1 MESLRE
7 ITEYGQSLN
16 LTGADLQQFIQQQ
29 QVHQRELRAAEREKE
44 KQDREYVLSKEA
56 LEIEKLKLQEKKG
69 MEEIESKLMHTIQT
83 LEQKLA
89 VKELEMKSEN
99 SSNAKFPNMPVF
111 DEVKD
116 DIDSYLRRFERYAA
130 AQKWKL
136 DSWAVNLSALLRG
149 RALDVYALLPQEKA
163 LDYDALKTALLKR
176 FEKTEDG
183 FRQKFRKSRPEVGET
198 FSQFVVRLDRRI
210 ELGRVDKTFEGLYD
224 MFLRD
229 QFLFLCN
236 KELTLFLKERIPKNI
251 KEMCALADQYREAR
265 HVNIQTLVHYSK
277 KENTPEKR
285 QASREQDQR
294 EQKQGWKTQPM
305 KTPMKKDVRCFKCD
319 RLGHIASQ
327 CHQTQKN
334 RNSVNAVVDR
344 TEEESM
350 VKNSELQGKCGSF
363 TSFTSTSTFSM
374 ASNSMDLVN
383 TSSCNVSASLGD
395 MPSCN
400 GKLNEHFVTV
410 LRDTGCN
417 GVVVRRNLIDDVQL
431 TGNHRICILADGSRI
446 QAPVARVKVDTP
458 YFVGEIDAWC
468 LENPLYSLIIGNI
481 PNARDPK
488 DPDKDWTPNQAHAVV
503 TRQQAQ
509 KEGKRTKSL
518 CVPEIID
525 ADICPDDIKAAQEKD
540 ETLNKIGSLVGQDD
554 DSKVT
559 FISKKGIIYRV
570 FQSDKYQN
578 GKRFT
583 QLVVPKKF
591 RTKVLS
597 LAHESIMT
605 GHLGTSRTASKVL
618 AEFYWPG
625 VQADVRRFCRS
636 CDICQRTTQ
645 KGRTTKVPLG
655 DMPII
660 EVPFRRVAVDLVGP
674 IQPATSKGNRYILTV
689 VDFATR
695 YPEAIALKGID
706 TERVAEAL
714 VDVFCRVGVPKEML
728 TDIGTQFTSE
738 LMTEVSRLLSIRQ
751 LTTTPYHPMCNGLV
765 ERFNGTLKQIL
776 RRLCSECPTDWD
788 KYLSASLFAYRDAP
802 QESLGFSPFE
812 LVYGHEVRG
821 PMKILRELWTKEVVD
836 SEVRTTYQY
845 VVDLKERLE
854 DTCRIARENLQKS
867 SKKYRK
873 YYNKGAKNRQ
883 MSKGA
888 AVLDLDDDGESD
900 DEMLCDSPGETRKEG
915 PTDVKVSDE
924 LTENEKADIK
934 ALLDDF
940 SDVLT
945 DVPGLTNLGVHHIK
959 LTNDQP
965 IRTKPYPLPFI
976 SRDVVCDE
984 VKKMLEVG
992 VIEPSTSPYSS
1003 PIVIVKKKDGSNR
1016 FCIDFRARYW
1026 QLPLDEAA
1034 KEITAFQTPLGLF
1047 QFREHINV
1055 IQNLLQRLRAANVT
1069 AKPSKCFIGYRSL
1082 ECLGHIAG
1090 NEELR
1095 PLPDKVSAIH
1105 NFSQPLTKKQVRSF
1119 LGLVGFYRKFIPN
1132 FSAVASPLTDL
1143 TKKGQPNKV
1152 TWGPPQEN
1160 AFITLKTALTVTPV
1174 LKLPVL
1180 NETFVLQT
1188 DASDRGVGA
1197 VLIQYENGMK
1207 KPVAYASKKLSKCQV
1222 NYSTIEKE
1230 CYAIIWAVQ
1239 KFRRY
1244 LYGKEFLL
1252 ETDHQP
1258 LVYLTKAKVSNAR
1271 VMRWALL
1278 LQPYRFRI
1286 ISIKGSENVGADCLS
1301 RM

>member
-1 MESLRE
+1 MLFYWIVVIFFIFSQLVLSS
-7 ITEYGQSLN
+7 ITMSTLKELAEYGQSLN

-29 QVHQRELRAAEREKE
+29 QAHQRELRAAEREKE
-44 KQDREYVLSKEA
+44 KQDREYHLSREA

-69 MEEIESKLMHTIQT
+69 MEEIESKFMQTIQT

-89 VKELEMKSEN
+89 VKESETKSEN
-99 SSNAKFPNMPVF
+99 PSNAKFPKMPVF

-130 AQKWKL
+130 AQKWKF

-163 LDYDALKTALLKR
+163 LDYNALKTVLLKR

-198 FSQFVVRLDRRI
+198 FSQFVVRLGSYLDRWI
-210 ELGRVDKTFEGLYD
+210 ELGRVNKTFDGLYD
-224 MFLRD
+224 MILRD
-229 QFLFLCN
+229 QFLFMCN

-251 KEMCALADQYREAR
+251 REMCDLADQFREAR
-265 HVNIQTLVHYSK
+265 HVNIQTLVHFSK
-277 KENTPEKR
+277 KENSPGKS
-285 QASREQDQR
+285 QASREQEQRDQ
-294 EQKQGWKTQPM
+294 KPGLKFQPM
-305 KTPMKKDVRCFKCD
+305 KTPMKKEVRCFKCD

-334 RNSVNAVVDR
+334 RNSVNVVVDR
-344 TEEESM
+344 TEKESTA
-350 VKNSELQGKCGSF
+350 KNSELQGKCGTF
-363 TSFTSTSTFSM
+363 TSFTNTSTFSM

-383 TSSCNVSASLGD
+383 TSSCNVSASLED
-395 MPSCN
+395 MPTCK

-410 LRDTGCN
+410 LRETGCN
-417 GVVVRRNLIDDVQL
+417 GVVVRRDLIDDVQL
-431 TGNHRICILADGSRI
+431 TGNHRICVLADGSRI
-446 QAPVARVKVDTP
+446 QAPVARVKIDTP

-488 DPDKDWTPNQAHAVV
+488 DPDRNWTPYQAHAVV

-509 KEGKRTKSL
+509 KEGKKTKSL
-518 CVPEIID
+518 HVPDIID
-525 ADICPDDIKAAQEKD
+525 AEICPDDIKAAQEKD
-540 ETLNKIGSLVGQDD
+540 ETLAKIRSLVGQDD
-554 DSKVT
+554 DSKVSY
-559 FISKKGIIYRV
+559 ISKKGIIYRV
-570 FQSDKYQN
+570 FQSDKHQN

-583 QLVVPKKF
+583 QLVVPKKY

-674 IQPATSKGNRYILTV
+674 IQPATSKGNRYILTI

-728 TDIGTQFTSE
+728 TDMGSQFTSE

-776 RRLCSECPTDWD
+776 RRLCAERPTDWD

-821 PMKILRELWTKEVVD
+821 PMKILRELWTKEVAD
-836 SEVRTTYQY
+836 SGVRTTYQY

-854 DTCRIARENLQKS
+854 ATCRLARENLQKS
-867 SKKYRK
+867 SEKYRK
-873 YYNKGAKNRQ
+873 YYNKGARNRQ
-883 MSKGA
+883 MSKGEKVLILLPTASNKLQMQWKGPYEIIERLGKVDYRINVNGKIKTFHANMLKLYIDRANESNDETGVLGVVGA

-900 DEMLCDSPGETRKEG
+900 DELLCDSLGETKKEG
-915 PTDVKVSDE
+915 PADVKVSDE
-924 LTENEKADIK
+924 LTENEKAEVK
-934 ALLDDF
+934 TLLEDF
-940 SDVLT
+940 SDVLS

-959 LTNDQP
+959 LTSDQP
-965 IRTKPYPLPFI
+965 IRTKPYPLPFT
-976 SRDVVCDE
+976 SKDVVCDE
-984 VKKMLEVG
+984 VRKMVEAE

-1003 PIVIVKKKDGSNR
+1003 PIVIVKKKD
-1016 FCIDFRARYW
+1016 
-1026 QLPLDEAA
+1026 
-1034 KEITAFQTPLGLF
+1034 
-1047 QFREHINV
+1047 
-1055 IQNLLQRLRAANVT
+1055 
-1069 AKPSKCFIGYRSL
+1069 
-1082 ECLGHIAG
+1082 
-1090 NEELR
+1090 
-1095 PLPDKVSAIH
+1095 AI
-1105 NFSQPLTKKQVRSF
+1105 
-1119 LGLVGFYRKFIPN
+1119 
-1132 FSAVASPLTDL
+1132 ASPLSDL

-1152 TWGPPQEN
+1152 IWREPQEY
-1160 AFITLKTALTVTPV
+1160 AFITLKNALTVTPV
-1174 LKLPVL
+1174 LKLPDL
-1180 NETFVLQT
+1180 NESFVLQT

-1197 VLIQYENGMK
+1197 VLMQYEDGVK

-1271 VMRWALL
+1271 LMRWALL

-1301 RM
+1301 RI

>member
-29 QVHQRELRAAEREKE
+29 QAHQRELRAAEREKE

-99 SSNAKFPNMPVF
+99 SSNAKFPKMPVF

-149 RALDVYALLPQEKA
+149 RVLDVYALLPQEKA

-198 FSQFVVRLDRRI
+198 FSQFVVRLGSYLDRWI

-229 QFLFLCN
+229 QFLLMCN

-285 QASREQDQR
+285 QASREQDQW
-294 EQKQGWKTQPM
+294 EQKLGWKTQHM

-344 TEEESM
+344 KEEEST

-417 GVVVRRNLIDDVQL
+417 GVVIRRNLIDDVQL

-446 QAPVARVKVDTP
+446 QAPVARVKIDTP

-540 ETLNKIGSLVGQDD
+540 ETLNKIRSLVGQDD

-559 FISKKGIIYRV
+559 LISKK
-570 FQSDKYQN
+570 
-578 GKRFT
+578 
-583 QLVVPKKF
+583 
-591 RTKVLS
+591 
-597 LAHESIMT
+597 

-625 VQADVRRFCRS
+625 VQADVCRFCRS
-636 CDICQRTTQ
+636 CDICQRTTP

-674 IQPATSKGNRYILTV
+674 IQPATRKGNRYILTV

-728 TDIGTQFTSE
+728 TDMGSQFTSE

-776 RRLCSECPTDWD
+776 RRLCAERPTDWD

-821 PMKILRELWTKEVVD
+821 PMKILRELWTKEVAD

-867 SKKYRK
+867 SMKYRK

-883 MSKGA
+883 MSKGEKVLILLPTASNKLQMQWKGPYEIIEKVGKIDYRINVNGKIKTFHANMLKLYIDRESDKNDETGVLGTAGA

-1003 PIVIVKKKDGSNR
+1003 PIVIVKKKDG
-1016 FCIDFRARYW
+1016 YW

-1047 QFREHINV
+1047 QFRVMPFGLINASASFSRLMRRLLDGMQCVDNFIDDVIVYTRTFQEHINV
-1055 IQNLLQRLRAANVT
+1055 IQNLLQSLRAAHLTV
-1069 AKPSKCFIGYRSL
+1069 KPSKCFIGYRSL

-1105 NFSQPLTKKQVRSF
+1105 NFSQPSTKKQVRSF

-1160 AFITLKTALTVTPV
+1160 AFITLKTALTT
-1174 LKLPVL
+1174 
-1180 NETFVLQT
+1180 N
-1188 DASDRGVGA
+1188 ASDRGVGA

-1207 KPVAYASKKLSKCQV
+1207 KPVAYASKKLSKCQFK
-1222 NYSTIEKE
+1222 NFGDICMERNFY
-1230 CYAIIWAVQ
+1230 
-1239 KFRRY
+1239 
-1244 LYGKEFLL
+1244 
-1252 ETDHQP
+1252 
-1258 LVYLTKAKVSNAR
+1258 
-1271 VMRWALL
+1271 
-1278 LQPYRFRI
+1278 
-1286 ISIKGSENVGADCLS
+1286 
-1301 RM
+1301 